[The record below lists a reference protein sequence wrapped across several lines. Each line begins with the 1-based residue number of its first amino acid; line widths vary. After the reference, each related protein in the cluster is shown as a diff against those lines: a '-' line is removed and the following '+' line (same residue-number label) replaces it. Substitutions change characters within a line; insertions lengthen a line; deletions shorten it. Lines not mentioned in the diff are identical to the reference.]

1 MKKNDLHLRKELL
14 RIYRIPPSREKTAF
28 FQSRRWRSAY
38 EKAFFS
44 PEAAPGIYFPEFLRI
59 QAGYIRLRNWFFSLG
74 LFLAV
79 LLFSAENI
87 RAAGIDSR
95 QFLGALSAC
104 IPYLALTTMAEGS
117 RSARFGMDELEM
129 HTRFSLHSVIC
140 ARLFLAGALNL
151 IVLTVL
157 IPFLCTAWGTG
168 PAVTSGIL
176 LAPYLLTCTLDLMIL
191 RRSRNRNSITLC
203 AAAGTGVSAGCLILS
218 AAGPAVYGVLSHAAL
233 PAVFLLGAAA
243 ALELRKYLRQ
253 SEESIWNYTS
263 TV

>member
-14 RIYRIPPSREKTAF
+14 RFYRIPPSREKAAF
-28 FQSRRWRSAY
+28 FRSRRWRSAY

-44 PEAAPGIYFPEFLRI
+44 PEAAPGISFPEFLRI

-87 RAAGIDSR
+87 RATGIDSR

-151 IVLTVL
+151 IVLTAL

-203 AAAGTGVSAGCLILS
+203 AAAGINHAVAHLIKYQIVQIQVGNVVFAFL
-218 AAGPAVYGVLSHAAL
+218 AAIVISFLAAVL
-233 PAVFLLGAAA
+233 PARRAAKLNPID
-243 ALELRKYLRQ
+243 ALAED
-253 SEESIWNYTS
+253 
-263 TV
+263 

>member
-1 MKKNDLHLRKELL
+1 ML
-14 RIYRIPPSREKTAF
+14 TA
-28 FQSRRWRSAY
+28 
-38 EKAFFS
+38 
-44 PEAAPGIYFPEFLRI
+44 
-59 QAGYIRLRNWFFSLG
+59 
-74 LFLAV
+74 
-79 LLFSAENI
+79 
-87 RAAGIDSR
+87 
-95 QFLGALSAC
+95 
-104 IPYLALTTMAEGS
+104 
-117 RSARFGMDELEM
+117 
-129 HTRFSLHSVIC
+129 
-140 ARLFLAGALNL
+140 
-151 IVLTVL
+151 L

-203 AAAGTGVSAGCLILS
+203 AAAGTGVSAGCLVLS

>member
-1 MKKNDLHLRKELL
+1 MKKNNLHLREELL
-14 RIYRIPPSREKTAF
+14 GIYQIPPSCEKAAF
-28 FQSRRWRSAY
+28 FRSRRWRSAY
-38 EKAFFS
+38 ERAFFS
-44 PEAAPGIYFPEFLRI
+44 PEAAPGISFPEFLRI

-95 QFLGALSAC
+95 QFLGSLSAC
-104 IPYLALTTMAEGS
+104 IPYLALTTIAEGS

-140 ARLFLAGALNL
+140 ARLFLAGVVNL
-151 IVLTVL
+151 IVLTAL
-157 IPFLCTAWGTG
+157 IPFLYTAWGTG

-203 AAAGTGVSAGCLILS
+203 AAAGSGVSAGCLFLS
-218 AAGPAVYGVLSHAAL
+218 AAGGIQIPLSKAFRFRPSFWPPQAAHQFSTIGR
-233 PAVFLLGAAA
+233 FLL
-243 ALELRKYLRQ
+243 Q
-253 SEESIWNYTS
+253 
-263 TV
+263 